1 MRARTLLKRYLN
13 TDRERLIDEKVHSDI
28 GRVALKLIF
37 IDGKTLREASEIM
50 DMPYS
55 TLTDKYYNQWLPEL
69 FYDFGDD

>member
-1 MRARTLLKRYLN
+1 MRARNLLKRYLN
-13 TDRERLIDEKVHSDI
+13 TDRERLIDEKVHSAI

>member
-1 MRARTLLKRYLN
+1 MRARNLLKRYLN
-13 TDRERLIDEKVHSDI
+13 TDRERLIDEKVHSVI